1 MDVLEPF
8 KLPKKK
14 SGVMSGILDS
24 IHPAYD
30 FGRPAQGSDCMWH
43 PKTPYTSQGWA
54 YMVSLRMNL
63 HSRMMM
69 LVKTL

>member
-14 SGVMSGILDS
+14 SGVMSSILDS
-24 IHPAYD
+24 IHLAYD
-30 FGRPAQGSDCMWH
+30 FGRPARGFSCIWY
-43 PKTPYTSQGWA
+43 PKTPYTSQGWE

-63 HSRMMM
+63 HSDIMM
-69 LVKTL
+69 LVKIL